1 MKKLALTLLLISMS
15 YTMQAQFSINGHTV
29 PFDSQTNTWLATIAE
44 TLFGNDN
51 QLTVS
56 LQDRWEQIT
65 INDETVNGQY
75 TFKQLTADSSY
86 PATVTDADGHS
97 LTGVIR
103 FTFLPLIQL
112 KGEFGYDY
120 QDGRVIIAH
129 PEHDAD
135 SSYTAKIK
143 WRGGTTNAEGK
154 HKRNYNIKFEK
165 DVKLFDMRSDNNW
178 MLDAGQPDVFRLRN
192 RIAMDIWNDMAHKPY
207 YADLE
212 PKARNGVKGRV
223 VEVFLN
229 NEYRGIYN
237 LSEKLDR
244 KQMKLMKVNPLTSEI
259 HGVLYKGISWN
270 YTIMNDSIYQYD
282 NHSETLYGYKV
293 KYPDLNDNDTTD
305 WKPLVDAIN
314 HNLILSYDDL
324 EFEKQV
330 SDWFDIPVLI
340 DYSIFV
346 SSINALDNNGKNTFW
361 AVYDKSVNH
370 QLTLAPW
377 DLDCTFGQR
386 WGSLM
391 ADAAL
396 PNNLVD
402 VTIGV
407 LYNFYRTNALQ
418 FNDRLNLRYKELR
431 QEGNVLSTDSLISR
445 VTKYYQALKKSGA
458 AQRETAKWSGDSDVW
473 GDTIDFD
480 KEYDYICNWITQ
492 HMQAIDKKGFPLQY
506 DDNYFERLTT
516 IKSTINK
523 YNLNNK
529 YIYTLSGQHVQNT
542 KPLRSGIYIVNGKKI
557 VIK

>member
-135 SSYTAKIK
+135 NSYTAKIK

-529 YIYTLSGQHVQNT
+529 YIYTLSGQRVQNT

>member
-1 MKKLALTLLLISMS
+1 
-15 YTMQAQFSINGHTV
+15 
-29 PFDSQTNTWLATIAE
+29 
-44 TLFGNDN
+44 
-51 QLTVS
+51 
-56 LQDRWEQIT
+56 
-65 INDETVNGQY
+65 
-75 TFKQLTADSSY
+75 
-86 PATVTDADGHS
+86 
-97 LTGVIR
+97 
-103 FTFLPLIQL
+103 
-112 KGEFGYDY
+112 
-120 QDGRVIIAH
+120 
-129 PEHDAD
+129 
-135 SSYTAKIK
+135 
-143 WRGGTTNAEGK
+143 
-154 HKRNYNIKFEK
+154 
-165 DVKLFDMRSDNNW
+165 

-529 YIYTLSGQHVQNT
+529 YIYTLSGQRVLNT

>member
-1 MKKLALTLLLISMS
+1 MKKLALTLLLINMS

-112 KGEFGYDY
+112 KGEFVYDY

-270 YTIMNDSIYQYD
+270 YTIMSDSIYQYD

-407 LYNFYRTNALQ
+407 LYTFYRTNALQ

-445 VTKYYQALKKSGA
+445 VTKYYQTLKKSGA

-529 YIYTLSGQHVQNT
+529 YIYTLSGQRVQNT

>member
-1 MKKLALTLLLISMS
+1 
-15 YTMQAQFSINGHTV
+15 MQAQFSINGHTV

-135 SSYTAKIK
+135 NSYTAKIK

-529 YIYTLSGQHVQNT
+529 YIYTLSGQRVQNT

>member
-1 MKKLALTLLLISMS
+1 MS

-135 SSYTAKIK
+135 NSYTAKIK

-529 YIYTLSGQHVQNT
+529 YIYTLSGQRVQNT

>member
-1 MKKLALTLLLISMS
+1 MKKIAFIFLFTNIV
-15 YTMQAQFSINGHTV
+15 TTIQAQLYINGHIA
-29 PFDSQTNTWLATIAE
+29 PFDHITNTWLATIME
-44 TLFGNDN
+44 SQFNDDN
-51 QLTVS
+51 TF
-56 LQDRWEQIT
+56 T
-65 INDETVNGQY
+65 IELKNSW
-75 TFKQLTADSSY
+75 KQLTINNTIVDNLYTFQKITTESTY
-86 PATVTDADGHS
+86 PTTITDADGHTV
-97 LTGVIR
+97 TGNIK
-103 FTFLPLIQL
+103 FTFLPVIHLNGQ
-112 KGEFGYDY
+112 FGYDY
-120 QDGRVIIAH
+120 QEGTITIAN
-129 PEHDAD
+129 PELNAD
-135 SSYTAKIK
+135 SVYTANLK

-492 HMQAIDKKGFPLQY
+492 HMQAIDKKRFPLQY

-529 YIYTLSGQHVQNT
+529 YIYTLSGQRVQNT

>member
-1 MKKLALTLLLISMS
+1 MS

-529 YIYTLSGQHVQNT
+529 YIYTLSGQRVLNT

>member
-1 MKKLALTLLLISMS
+1 MKKLVLTLLLISMS

-529 YIYTLSGQHVQNT
+529 YIYTLSGQRVQNT

>member
-529 YIYTLSGQHVQNT
+529 YIYTLSGQRVQNT